1 MDFID
6 FAVFYYLSEQN
17 QQAFLNS
24 LDFITRQQ
32 YQNDYDTWFY
42 DPGNSI
48 TAANRLTTYTMYI
61 SYCSRGSLVKETET
75 FTVIPSEADVRQS
88 LKIQSLVN
96 QNYTDIRVA
105 FTDAPDISCTGGSTG
120 GSTGGGTFTLYSA
133 YCRNGF
139 AVASQET
146 FSLGKDRNQAI
157 LEIYENLSNLSGVD
171 PGSITTSDVFIPVL
185 TKNCSTS
192 PPPPPTPTTRTLYA
206 AYCVQRLIPGLSS
219 TQDIPTFPSSST
231 KIIDLTN
238 VSAQQIQPFLVKQ
251 SQLFQDELRQ
261 SGATQIRLQFDSP
274 PPNENC
280 LPVDRELTVDNNYST
295 TLHIAYCV
303 NGRVTRQSTIIVQ
316 SNLQLFLENRE
327 NLISQYYSQYKTLLD
342 RELSSLGY
350 TNLTI
355 AFNDPPNI
363 SCSSSLPPTPTTRT
377 LYAAYCVQRLTP
389 GLSSTQDIPTFP
401 SSSSKIIDLT
411 NVSAQQIQPFLVK
424 QSQVFQD
431 ELRQSGAT
439 QIRLQFD
446 SPPPNENCLPVDR
459 ETIVTNFYSA
469 TLYVAYCRNGVVS
482 RESKRVIQSNLQQF
496 VDNRE
501 NLIAQYY
508 KEYKEALEA
517 RFAITNLTIDFDG
530 PPNIFCGGSVTLYAA
545 YCIGEKAETKTKVVS
560 LSPVTS
566 EQMVQ
571 PFIYKNVELFKIE
584 LERLGAKK
592 IEMSSLTM
600 PDLPACNISG
610 PSKTL
615 FASFCSN
622 GQSGTSSK
630 EISLA
635 GISND
640 KLSVFLASQAESYE
654 NALRSSGANP
664 VFTNYDTPPFPPS
677 CEGSGTGEPEG
688 PGPSGPGPSGPGPTP
703 PPPPTTTTT
712 TTTLRIPDSNWL
724 KRINPIDN
732 RKYVFD
738 ITEGLFSNNV
748 RNLVTFFTGS
758 TSENYSRYYTHVY
771 DENPKT
777 SLTSSIQF
785 SIAYGHSGGS
795 GSLDEGNKI
804 NITPTRAI
812 YSQYRNL
819 VLGKSNIK
827 FNLTGRETDSIYV
840 INYQSKR
847 LKDRLN
853 AGVLELNIAHLSGSQ
868 FLAGGGTISTH
879 TGSNV
884 KLAGNNRVLRLI
896 DDSKISTSPDYTDVG
911 YSYNIVSGTLETGVY
926 NQTAPH
932 YYGKLIPSLG
942 VVILDGNKLDLSAS
956 FATSKAS
963 EIEGYNAIKLYKS
976 FSGSALV
983 QDNSG
988 DYLGMKARRVIREYN
1003 DYYFI
1008 RVLNNEYNFTNNP
1021 SRIKLEVPDFMVYK
1035 DADPGNP
1042 HWKTNLGLPL
1052 IPLPVDPTSL
1062 QGLEDIRRRTLL
1074 KLENGEISE
1083 PFVNNSQVY
1092 ITTVG
1097 LYNAQRELIAVGK
1110 LPKPILKNFTEES
1123 IFTVKLKY

>member
-1 MDFID
+1 
-6 FAVFYYLSEQN
+6 V
-17 QQAFLNS
+17 
-24 LDFITRQQ
+24 
-32 YQNDYDTWFY
+32 
-42 DPGNSI
+42 
-48 TAANRLTTYTMYI
+48 
-61 SYCSRGSLVKETET
+61 
-75 FTVIPSEADVRQS
+75 
-88 LKIQSLVN
+88 
-96 QNYTDIRVA
+96 
-105 FTDAPDISCTGGSTG
+105 
-120 GSTGGGTFTLYSA
+120 A
-133 YCRNGF
+133 YCRNG
-139 AVASQET
+139 V
-146 FSLGKDRNQAI
+146 
-157 LEIYENLSNLSGVD
+157 
-171 PGSITTSDVFIPVL
+171 
-185 TKNCSTS
+185 
-192 PPPPPTPTTRTLYA
+192 
-206 AYCVQRLIPGLSS
+206 
-219 TQDIPTFPSSST
+219 
-231 KIIDLTN
+231 
-238 VSAQQIQPFLVKQ
+238 VS
-251 SQLFQDELRQ
+251 
-261 SGATQIRLQFDSP
+261 
-274 PPNENC
+274 
-280 LPVDRELTVDNNYST
+280 RESKTV
-295 TLHIAYCV
+295 I
-303 NGRVTRQSTIIVQ
+303 Q
-316 SNLQLFLENRE
+316 SNLQEFEDNRE
-327 NLISQYYSQYKTLLD
+327 NLIDKYYKEYKEAL
-342 RELSSLGY
+342 EAKFSI

-355 AFNDPPNI
+355 DFDSPPNI
-363 SCSSSLPPTPTTRT
+363 SCSSSPPPTPTTRT

-401 SSSSKIIDLT
+401 STSSKVLDLT
-411 NVSAQQIQPFLVK
+411 NVSAQENQPFLVK
-424 QSQVFQD
+424 QIQLFQD

-439 QIRLQFD
+439 QIRVKLD
-446 SPPPNENCLPVDR
+446 TPPPNENCLPVDR
-459 ETIVTNFYSA
+459 KTIVTNFYSA

-482 RESKRVIQSNLQQF
+482 RESKTVIQSNLQEF

-501 NLIAQYY
+501 NLIDKYY
-508 KEYKEALEA
+508 KEYKKALEA
-517 RFAITNLTIDFDG
+517 KFSITNLTIDFDI

-615 FASFCSN
+615 FASFCSD

-640 KLSVFLASQAESYE
+640 KLSVFLVSQAISYE
-654 NALRSSGANP
+654 KALRSSGADP
-664 VFTNYDTPPFPPS
+664 VFTNYDTPPTLPS
-677 CEGSGTGEPEG
+677 CGETGPGTDGTGPN
-688 PGPSGPGPSGPGPTP
+688 PNP
-703 PPPPTTTTT
+703 PPPSTTTFRPTTTTTT

-732 RKYVFD
+732 KKYVFD
-738 ITEGLFSNNV
+738 VTEGLFSNNI

-868 FLAGGGTISTH
+868 FLAGGGTRSTH

-911 YSYNIVSGTLETGVY
+911 YSYNIVSGTLENGVY

-1097 LYNAQRELIAVGK
+1097 LYNSQRELVAVGK
-1110 LPKPILKNFTEES
+1110 LAKPILKNFTEES

>member
-1 MDFID
+1 MNFE
-6 FAVFYYLSEQN
+6 VYYYLSEQDKRIYIDSLPFSARGQYLRDYDSWYYN
-17 QQAFLNS
+17 PNNPITNRETNITKVINVSACLNGILQNNSYTVTATPSNIDREINSILANFETEKSLNPNYSYTAGIDSPAPFLNCQTGS
-24 LDFITRQQ
+24 
-32 YQNDYDTWFY
+32 
-42 DPGNSI
+42 PG
-48 TAANRLTTYTMYI
+48 
-61 SYCSRGSLVKETET
+61 
-75 FTVIPSEADVRQS
+75 
-88 LKIQSLVN
+88 
-96 QNYTDIRVA
+96 
-105 FTDAPDISCTGGSTG
+105 GG
-120 GSTGGGTFTLYSA
+120 TGGGPNPLPPT
-133 YCRNGF
+133 
-139 AVASQET
+139 
-146 FSLGKDRNQAI
+146 
-157 LEIYENLSNLSGVD
+157 
-171 PGSITTSDVFIPVL
+171 PSDVYTVYAVYCQNGTPTTYSQVFP
-185 TKNCSTS
+185 STVPRS
-192 PPPPPTPTTRTLYA
+192 SAEIQVNDTIFALPGVIRSVTLSQSFRPASSISCASISPPPTPITRTLYA
-206 AYCVQRLIPGLSS
+206 AYCVQRLTPGLSS
-219 TQDIPTFPSSST
+219 TQDIPTFPSTSS
-231 KIIDLTN
+231 KVLDLTN
-238 VSAQQIQPFLVKQ
+238 VSEDVIQPFLFNQ
-251 SQLFQDELRQ
+251 SQLFQQELRQ
-261 SGATQIRLQFDSP
+261 SGATQIRVQFDTP

-280 LPVDRELTVDNNYST
+280 LPVERELTVDNNYST

-303 NGRVTRQSTIIVQ
+303 NGTVTRQSTIIVQ

-401 SSSSKIIDLT
+401 STSSKVLDLT
-411 NVSAQQIQPFLVK
+411 NVSEDVIQSFLFKMSQQFIE
-424 QSQVFQD
+424 

-439 QIRLQFD
+439 QIRVQLD
-446 SPPPNENCLPVDR
+446 NPPPNENCLPVDR
-459 ETIVTNFYSA
+459 ETIVTNFYST

-517 RFAITNLTIDFDG
+517 RFAITNLTIDFDI

-640 KLSVFLASQAESYE
+640 KLSVFLASQAQSYE
-654 NALRSSGANP
+654 KALRSSGADP
-664 VFTNYDTPPFPPS
+664 VFTNYDTPPPLPS
-677 CEGSGTGEPEG
+677 CGGTGG
-688 PGPSGPGPSGPGPTP
+688 GGTPGGGTPGGGTPPTP
-703 PPPPTTTTT
+703 TTTFRPTTTTT
-712 TTTLRIPDSNWL
+712 TFRVPETFWL
-724 KRINPIDN
+724 KTINPIDSK
-732 RKYVFD
+732 KYIFD
-738 ITEGLFSNNV
+738 ITEGLFSNNE

-758 TSENYSRYYTHVY
+758 TSQNYSRYYTHVY
-771 DENPKT
+771 DENPRT

-819 VLGKSNIK
+819 VLGRPDIK
-827 FNLTGRETDSIYV
+827 FNLTGKETDSIYV

-847 LKDRLN
+847 LKDRLD

-868 FLAGGGTISTH
+868 FLAGGRTRAAH

-896 DDSKISTSPDYTDVG
+896 DDSKININPDYTDIG

-926 NQTAPH
+926 NESKPH

-942 VVILDGNKLDLSAS
+942 VVLLDGNKLDLSAS
-956 FATSKAS
+956 FATSNAS
-963 EIEGYNAIKLYKS
+963 EIEGYNSIKLYKS

-983 QDNSG
+983 RDISG
-988 DYLGMKARRVIREYN
+988 DYLGMKARRIVREYN

-1008 RVLNNEYNFTNNP
+1008 RLNNREFNFTNNNSYFIYNKKEV
-1021 SRIKLEVPDFMVYK
+1021 SRKPGDLSMPLDPNSLEGMELAK
-1035 DADPGNP
+1035 RL
-1042 HWKTNLGLPL
+1042 TE
-1052 IPLPVDPTSL
+1052 T
-1062 QGLEDIRRRTLL
+1062 
-1074 KLENGEISE
+1074 NGEIYE
-1083 PFVNNSQVY
+1083 NFVNNPQVY

-1097 LYNAQRELIAVGK
+1097 LYNAQRELVAVGK
-1110 LPKPILKNFTEES
+1110 LTKPILKNFTEES